1 MFVALNVIFESP
13 VAAMSRD
20 TVRVLVSG
28 ARLAAVVNEGKSEYV
43 TPFGKTV
50 DVPSVL
56 IT

>member
-1 MFVALNVIFESP
+1 MAVYEIFESP